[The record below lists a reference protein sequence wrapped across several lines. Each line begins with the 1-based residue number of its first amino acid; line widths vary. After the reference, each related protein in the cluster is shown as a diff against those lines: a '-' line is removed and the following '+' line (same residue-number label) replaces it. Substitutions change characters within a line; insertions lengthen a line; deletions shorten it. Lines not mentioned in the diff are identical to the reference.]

1 MSKRIRRDP
10 EFTGPFAE
18 MCHAFVQY
26 KRDQGFQYNGAI
38 NILHSFDNF
47 SKDFSVHNY
56 EISMELALAWSQRR
70 HNECESHRSN
80 RILVMRHF
88 AAFLTDNGYT
98 TYMQPFKFKHDYK
111 HTPYIFTHEEIR
123 KIFYAVD
130 HTPPSSKSVYKHRVY
145 PMLYRMLYACG
156 FRINEVLGLKLQ
168 DVDLGKGIVHLT
180 KTKNNVERLVPMS
193 DSLTA
198 YCKRFAA
205 DLHAEHPA
213 DFPFIATMHGEH
225 YCTSAIERHFRDLLW
240 EAGIPYG
247 GKLLGP
253 RVHDIRHTFVCHQ
266 LYRWAKEGADLM
278 VMLPVLSKYLGHTGV
293 LSTQWYLRLTA
304 EAYPEVTEK
313 MDALT
318 GCVFPE
324 IGGELLEET
333 D

>member
-1 MSKRIRRDP
+1 
-10 EFTGPFAE
+10 
-18 MCHAFVQY
+18 
-26 KRDQGFQYNGAI
+26 
-38 NILHSFDNF
+38 
-47 SKDFSVHNY
+47 
-56 EISMELALAWSQRR
+56 
-70 HNECESHRSN
+70 
-80 RILVMRHF
+80 
-88 AAFLTDNGYT
+88 
-98 TYMQPFKFKHDYK
+98 
-111 HTPYIFTHEEIR
+111 
-123 KIFYAVD
+123 
-130 HTPPSSKSVYKHRVY
+130 
-145 PMLYRMLYACG
+145 MLYRMLYACG

-168 DVDLGKGIVHLT
+168 DVDLEKGIVHLT
-180 KTKNNVERLVPMS
+180 KTKNNIERLVPMS
-193 DSLTA
+193 DSLTV

-225 YCTSAIERHFRDLLW
+225 YCISAIERHFRDLLW

-278 VMLPVLSKYLGHTGV
+278 VMLPILSKYLGHTGV

-304 EAYPEVTEK
+304 EAYPEVTET

-318 GCVFPE
+318 DCVFPE